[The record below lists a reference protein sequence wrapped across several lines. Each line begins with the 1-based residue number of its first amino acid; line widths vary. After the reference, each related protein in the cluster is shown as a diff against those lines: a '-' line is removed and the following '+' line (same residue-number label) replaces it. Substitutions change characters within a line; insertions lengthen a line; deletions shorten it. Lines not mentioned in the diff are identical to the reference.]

1 MSTTE
6 KEKTKQNIVLDAIDH
21 NDMGCIPYW
30 IEFGT
35 AIGRKMARY
44 YGVDSIDEYVN
55 NAIEVINMVAL
66 PNTPRINKPSLKGYS
81 FPQDPS
87 PEMSDRMKAQAGRR
101 INKYRI
107 VDLGGLWIQ
116 AASLRGMKNL
126 MNDLIYQPNFVHEL
140 LDGILDVFLAN
151 VAICHNGM
159 DIDCIILSDG
169 FGHHYN
175 KSLSDDT
182 WLEFMRPRLQR
193 LSDTVHAFDLHFAL
207 SASGAID
214 LNIADIVAMGVDILK
229 PEHSECIDILEV
241 KREFGRYITLWGGY
255 GTHGTLL
262 FSTPEHVRD
271 EINELCENLGKG
283 GGFIFS
289 PDEKIQNDVPIEN
302 AAALIE
308 VAFEREKGRR

>member
-1 MSTTE
+1 MSTAE
-6 KEKTKQNIVLDAIDH
+6 KEKTKQNTVLDAIDH
-21 NDMGCIPYW
+21 KDMGLIPYW
-30 IEFGT
+30 IQFAT
-35 AIGRKMARY
+35 VIGRKMARY
-44 YGVDSIDEYVN
+44 YGVDSIDEYVD

-66 PNTPRINKPSLKGYS
+66 PNTPPINKPSLKGYS
-81 FPQDPS
+81 FPQHPS
-87 PEMSDRMKAQAGRR
+87 PEMVDRMKAQADRHA
-101 INKYRI
+101 NKYRI

-126 MNDLIYQPNFVHEL
+126 MNDLIHQPNFVHEL

-151 VAICHNGM
+151 VAICHNQM
-159 DIDCIILSDG
+159 DIDCIIHSDG
-169 FGHHYN
+169 FGLHNDVTLPDGSWQEY
-175 KSLSDDT
+175 
-182 WLEFMRPRLQR
+182 MQPRLQR

-229 PEHSECIDILEV
+229 PEHSEYIDILGV

-255 GTHGTLL
+255 GTNGTLL

-271 EINELCENLGKG
+271 EINERCDHLGRG

-308 VAFEREKGRR
+308 VAFERGKGRR